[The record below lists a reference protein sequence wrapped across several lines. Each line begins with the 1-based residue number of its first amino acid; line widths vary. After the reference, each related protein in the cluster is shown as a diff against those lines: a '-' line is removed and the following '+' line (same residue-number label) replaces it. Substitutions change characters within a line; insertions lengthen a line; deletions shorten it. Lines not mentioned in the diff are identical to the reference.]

1 MCGGVIFFKFSGLAK
16 KINGD
21 YIECGTYKGT
31 TANSIIGKIDFYDL
45 GKKLFLYDLF
55 EWKDGDDHEFL
66 DGHKNL
72 NLYDQVKKRFESFPF
87 VEIIKGRVPDSF
99 STALPDKIAFAHID
113 MNSAEPE
120 AAAVREIL
128 PRLSD
133 GGIVVLDDYGWWD
146 YSDQKIAIDPIVAIH
161 GLSVMELPTGQGVI
175 IKYT

>member
-1 MCGGVIFFKFSGLAK
+1 
-16 KINGD
+16 
-21 YIECGTYKGT
+21 
-31 TANSIIGKIDFYDL
+31 
-45 GKKLFLYDLF
+45 
-55 EWKDGDDHEFL
+55 
-66 DGHKNL
+66 
-72 NLYDQVKKRFESFPF
+72 
-87 VEIIKGRVPDSF
+87 
-99 STALPDKIAFAHID
+99 